1 MLCTFRFG
9 RASWAWGSVSVS
21 AGPRWM
27 RSLALGITCVTWNAA
42 TRRSNGEHEDVN
54 DDQRNREATTMRD
67 IKRDT
72 GAVKIPDA
80 PGDWVLDPS
89 EAGDDD
95 E

>member
-1 MLCTFRFG
+1 M
-9 RASWAWGSVSVS
+9 
-21 AGPRWM
+21 
-27 RSLALGITCVTWNAA
+27 
-42 TRRSNGEHEDVN
+42 N